1 MADGIGG
8 IGLIGDVLINM
19 MGLKRASRQDQLA
32 ADLAHQATAN
42 QRAATAR
49 VVRDSA
55 EVPEIDPSR
64 PVRRGQYVDIIA

>member
-19 MGLKRASRQDQLA
+19 MGLKRAARQDQLA
-32 ADLAHQATAN
+32 ADLAQQATAN
-42 QRAATAR
+42 QRTGTSRAI
-49 VVRDSA
+49 RDDV